1 MSKLKKATRALL
13 GILQVYT
20 KKEQALLSK
29 LQVYA
34 GLDKL
39 IAG

>member
-1 MSKLKKATRALL
+1 MEKATRALL
-13 GILQVYT
+13 AKTSSLG
-20 KKEQALLSK
+20 KKSECALLGK

-39 IAG
+39 VAG